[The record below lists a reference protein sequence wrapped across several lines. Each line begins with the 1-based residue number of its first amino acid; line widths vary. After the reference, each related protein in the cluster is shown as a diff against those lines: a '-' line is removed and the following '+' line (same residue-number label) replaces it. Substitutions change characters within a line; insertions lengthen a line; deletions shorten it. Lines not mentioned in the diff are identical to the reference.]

1 VSSRSTPN
9 TKHETRNPQLNL
21 GVVMDPIGA
30 ITPKKDSTLAML
42 LAAQKRG
49 WTISYLEMGDLM
61 LRDGR
66 ALGWTREL
74 TVRDSLTDWYG
85 FGARRLQPLEELD
98 VILMRKDPPVDTEYL
113 YATQI
118 LELAEA
124 AGVLVANKPQS
135 LRDANEKLFTARFP
149 QCAPPTLVTRSAPE
163 IRNFLNEHGDI
174 ILKPLHGMGGH
185 SIFRLHSGDHNINV
199 VIETLT
205 RVGARYV
212 MAQRF
217 LPEIRD
223 GDKRILMI
231 DGEPIP
237 HALARIPA
245 PGESRGNLAAGG
257 NGVGV
262 PLTERDRWICSQ
274 VAPML
279 RDKGLLFVG
288 LDVIGD
294 YLTEINVTSPTCIRE
309 LDTLY
314 GLDIAGRFM
323 DCLEQRRRNSHVSSN
338 G

>member
-1 VSSRSTPN
+1 
-9 TKHETRNPQLNL
+9 
-21 GVVMDPIGA
+21 MDPIGA
-30 ITPKKDSTLAML
+30 INPKKDSTLAML

-49 WTISYLEMGDLM
+49 WTISYMEMGDLM
-61 LRDGR
+61 LRDGQ
-66 ALGWTREL
+66 ACGWTRKL
-74 TVRDSLTDWYG
+74 TVQDTLTDWYR
-85 FGARRLQPLEELD
+85 FGAQQLRPLAELD

-135 LRDANEKLFTARFP
+135 LRDANEKLYTAWFP
-149 QCAPPTLVTRSAPE
+149 HCAPPTLVTRNAAE
-163 IRNFLNEHGDI
+163 IRRFLNEHGDI

-185 SIFRLHSGDHNINV
+185 AIFRLHSGDHNINV

-205 RVGARYV
+205 LVGARYI
-212 MAQRF
+212 MAQRY

-237 HALARIPA
+237 HALARVPA
-245 PGESRGNLAAGG
+245 PGETRGNLAAGG
-257 NGVGV
+257 SGVGV
-262 PLTERDRWICSQ
+262 PLSDRDRWICSK
-274 VAPML
+274 VGPAL
-279 RDKGLLFVG
+279 RAKGLLFVG

-314 GLDIAGRFM
+314 GLDIAGQFM
-323 DCLEQRRRNSHVSSN
+323 DCLEKKHRVTHASSRS
-338 G
+338 